1 MLKMKKSNIIVLSFI
16 VLILF
21 IILVLSFIILNNNK
35 TKVYA
40 ISGESKN
47 FYYSNAL
54 FISSNNKN
62 IYVYGDL
69 TSKDKNIKI
78 TSVALMSENRLI
90 VKSDSLPQG
99 ISIENVGYDELF
111 PKKVVNNLDNWYL
124 EIIFNNDEGENTE
137 KLNLINNLLI
147 NLGIK
152 GERIL
157 K

>member
-35 TKVYA
+35 IKVYA

-147 NLGIK
+147 N
-152 GERIL
+152 
-157 K
+157 

>member
-124 EIIFNNDEGENTE
+124 EIIFNNDESENTE

-147 NLGIK
+147 N
-152 GERIL
+152 
-157 K
+157 

>member
-124 EIIFNNDEGENTE
+124 EIIFNNDKGENTE

-147 NLGIK
+147 N
-152 GERIL
+152 
-157 K
+157 

>member
-62 IYVYGDL
+62 IDVYGDL

-147 NLGIK
+147 N
-152 GERIL
+152 
-157 K
+157 

>member
-35 TKVYA
+35 TKVYD

-147 NLGIK
+147 N
-152 GERIL
+152 
-157 K
+157 

>member
-21 IILVLSFIILNNNK
+21 IILVLSFIILNNSK

-99 ISIENVGYDELF
+99 ISVENVGYDELF

-137 KLNLINNLLI
+137 KLNLINSLLI
-147 NLGIK
+147 N
-152 GERIL
+152 
-157 K
+157 

>member
-69 TSKDKNIKI
+69 TFKDKNIKI

-124 EIIFNNDEGENTE
+124 EITFNNDDGENTE

-147 NLGIK
+147 N
-152 GERIL
+152 
-157 K
+157 

>member
-62 IYVYGDL
+62 IYVYGNL

-147 NLGIK
+147 N
-152 GERIL
+152 
-157 K
+157 

>member
-1 MLKMKKSNIIVLSFI
+1 MLKMKKGNIIVLSFI

-147 NLGIK
+147 N
-152 GERIL
+152 
-157 K
+157 

>member
-1 MLKMKKSNIIVLSFI
+1 MLKMKKINIIVLSFI

-90 VKSDSLPQG
+90 VKSDSLPHG

-147 NLGIK
+147 N
-152 GERIL
+152 
-157 K
+157 

>member
-69 TSKDKNIKI
+69 TS
-78 TSVALMSENRLI
+78 
-90 VKSDSLPQG
+90 
-99 ISIENVGYDELF
+99 
-111 PKKVVNNLDNWYL
+111 
-124 EIIFNNDEGENTE
+124 E
-137 KLNLINNLLI
+137 K
-147 NLGIK
+147 
-152 GERIL
+152 E
-157 K
+157 

>member
-124 EIIFNNDEGENTE
+124 EIIFNNDEGGNTE

-147 NLGIK
+147 N
-152 GERIL
+152 
-157 K
+157 

>member
-78 TSVALMSENRLI
+78 TSVALMFENRLI

-147 NLGIK
+147 N
-152 GERIL
+152 
-157 K
+157 

>member
-137 KLNLINNLLI
+137 KLNLIDNLLI
-147 NLGIK
+147 N
-152 GERIL
+152 
-157 K
+157 

>member
-99 ISIENVGYDELF
+99 MSIENVGYDELF

-147 NLGIK
+147 N
-152 GERIL
+152 
-157 K
+157 

>member
-21 IILVLSFIILNNNK
+21 IILVLSIIILNNNK

-147 NLGIK
+147 N
-152 GERIL
+152 
-157 K
+157 

>member
-90 VKSDSLPQG
+90 IKSDSLPQG

-147 NLGIK
+147 N
-152 GERIL
+152 
-157 K
+157 

>member
-99 ISIENVGYDELF
+99 ISIEDVGYDELF

-147 NLGIK
+147 N
-152 GERIL
+152 
-157 K
+157 

>member
-69 TSKDKNIKI
+69 ISKDKNIKI

-147 NLGIK
+147 N
-152 GERIL
+152 
-157 K
+157 

>member
-54 FISSNNKN
+54 FISSNNKD

-147 NLGIK
+147 N
-152 GERIL
+152 
-157 K
+157 

>member
-124 EIIFNNDEGENTE
+124 EIIFNNDECENTE

-147 NLGIK
+147 N
-152 GERIL
+152 
-157 K
+157 

>member
-99 ISIENVGYDELF
+99 INIENVGYDELF

-147 NLGIK
+147 N
-152 GERIL
+152 
-157 K
+157 

>member
-78 TSVALMSENRLI
+78 NSVALMSENRLI

-147 NLGIK
+147 N
-152 GERIL
+152 
-157 K
+157 

>member
-16 VLILF
+16 ILILF

-147 NLGIK
+147 N
-152 GERIL
+152 
-157 K
+157 

>member
-35 TKVYA
+35 NKVYA

-147 NLGIK
+147 N
-152 GERIL
+152 
-157 K
+157 

>member
-35 TKVYA
+35 AKVYA

-147 NLGIK
+147 N
-152 GERIL
+152 
-157 K
+157 

>member
-1 MLKMKKSNIIVLSFI
+1 MLKIKKSNIIVLSFI

-147 NLGIK
+147 N
-152 GERIL
+152 
-157 K
+157 

>member
-99 ISIENVGYDELF
+99 ISIENLGYDELF

-147 NLGIK
+147 N
-152 GERIL
+152 
-157 K
+157 

>member
-137 KLNLINNLLI
+137 KLDLINNLLI
-147 NLGIK
+147 N
-152 GERIL
+152 
-157 K
+157 

>member
-111 PKKVVNNLDNWYL
+111 PKKIVNNLDNWYL

-147 NLGIK
+147 N
-152 GERIL
+152 
-157 K
+157 

>member
-137 KLNLINNLLI
+137 KLNLINNILI
-147 NLGIK
+147 N
-152 GERIL
+152 
-157 K
+157 

>member
-78 TSVALMSENRLI
+78 ISVALMSENRLI

-147 NLGIK
+147 N
-152 GERIL
+152 
-157 K
+157 

>member
-21 IILVLSFIILNNNK
+21 IILVFSFIILNNNK

-78 TSVALMSENRLI
+78 TSVALMSKNRLI

-147 NLGIK
+147 N
-152 GERIL
+152 
-157 K
+157 

>member
-124 EIIFNNDEGENTE
+124 EIIFNNNEGENTE

-147 NLGIK
+147 N
-152 GERIL
+152 
-157 K
+157 

>member
-1 MLKMKKSNIIVLSFI
+1 MLWIILIIVVL
-16 VLILF
+16 LILF

-69 TSKDKNIKI
+69 TS
-78 TSVALMSENRLI
+78 
-90 VKSDSLPQG
+90 
-99 ISIENVGYDELF
+99 
-111 PKKVVNNLDNWYL
+111 
-124 EIIFNNDEGENTE
+124 E
-137 KLNLINNLLI
+137 K
-147 NLGIK
+147 
-152 GERIL
+152 E
-157 K
+157 

>member
-90 VKSDSLPQG
+90 VKSNSLPQG

-147 NLGIK
+147 N
-152 GERIL
+152 
-157 K
+157 

>member
-111 PKKVVNNLDNWYL
+111 PKNVVNNLDNWYL

-147 NLGIK
+147 N
-152 GERIL
+152 
-157 K
+157 

>member
-62 IYVYGDL
+62 IYIYGDL

-147 NLGIK
+147 N
-152 GERIL
+152 
-157 K
+157 